1 MKNLFKTQTFKII
14 AHLILG
20 AILFIPLTFLFDF
33 ESLGIIGFTTICLA
47 AGVMWG
53 GIFEWFQQHFS
64 GRNSQNKVMQLMYYL
79 NILARKNKTKPCYKD
94 AVITGI
100 GYAVCAVIWFYL

>member
-1 MKNLFKTQTFKII
+1 MKNIFKTKTFKIT
-14 AHLILG
+14 AHLFLG
-20 AILFIPLTFLFDF
+20 AILFFPLTFLFDF

-53 GIFEWFQQHFS
+53 GVFEWLQMYFS
-64 GRNSQNKVMQLMYYL
+64 GRNLQNKVMQLMYYL
-79 NILARKNKTKPCYKD
+79 NILARKNKTKACYKD
-94 AVITGI
+94 AVITGV